1 MTYEETAEQE
11 SVPPPQFMMSDS
23 EFEDIIIPS
32 STQNE
37 LQATPALK
45 ENSEDPERRR

>member
-11 SVPPPQFMMSDS
+11 SAPPPQFMMSDS
-23 EFEDIIIPS
+23 EFEDINIPN

-37 LQATPALK
+37 LQSTPAPK
-45 ENSEDPERRR
+45 ENSENPEKPR

>member
-11 SVPPPQFMMSDS
+11 SAPPPQFMMSDS
-23 EFEDIIIPS
+23 EFEDIIPS